1 MRSMDRLLAVFA
13 AIALLLPAAVFAAA
27 PATVEAVQSP
37 AWRDR
42 GGVTV
47 PLAPGMELKLSLIHI

>member
-42 GGVTV
+42 GGIRSV
-47 PLAPGMELKLSLIHI
+47 A